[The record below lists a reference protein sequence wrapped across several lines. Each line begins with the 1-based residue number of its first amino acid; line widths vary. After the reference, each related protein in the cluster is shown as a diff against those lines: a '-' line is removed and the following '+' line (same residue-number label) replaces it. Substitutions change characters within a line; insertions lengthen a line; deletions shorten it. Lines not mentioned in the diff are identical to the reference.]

1 MKKLNELFREAYNTS
16 ITDLITIPDDLVP
29 FPPEKGADAYN
40 FLTPI
45 SLSKRDY
52 PYIVQG
58 DIQPFLKEAP
68 EGYFHIGYWGHG
80 VNSYAF
86 YYVRVD
92 SKSKI
97 FFRLH
102 YGGFYSNAEEDGKH
116 GKRFLENFFAFEK
129 KIEGIVDHFIAVESM
144 GRAHY
149 LFTMNDDQEHEY
161 RKSLFRNANFLDQF
175 KELLEP

>member
-1 MKKLNELFREAYNTS
+1 MKKLNELFQDAYGSN
-16 ITDLITIPDDLVP
+16 IEELIHLPDNLVP
-29 FPPEKGADAYN
+29 YPAEQGENAFN

-45 SLSKRDY
+45 SLNDRKV

-58 DIQPFLKEAP
+58 DIRTFLEEAP

-97 FFRLH
+97 FFRLG
-102 YGGFYSNAEEDGKH
+102 YGGFYSNADEDGKR
-116 GKRFLENFFAFEK
+116 GKQFLENFLDFEK
-129 KIEGIVDHFIAVESM
+129 RISKDIDHFIAIESM
-144 GRAHY
+144 RRGIY
-149 LFTMNDDQEHEY
+149 IFTMNDGQEYEY
-161 RKSLFRNANFLDQF
+161 QQSLFREPNFLERF
-175 KELLEP
+175 KEFLEV